1 MSTCITQDGWEI
13 VIYDQLELLTDQR
26 FFEVDVW
33 TNYDLLE
40 LGKAKQLFSTSNF
53 DWDKKE
59 LTKETLSDLVNQ
71 AVKFI
76 EGENNA

>member
-1 MSTCITQDGWEI
+1 MSTCITKDGWEI
-13 VIYDQLELLTDQR
+13 VIYDQLELLTNQR
-26 FFEVDVW
+26 FFEVVVW

-40 LGKAKQLFSTSNF
+40 LGKAKPLFSTSNF

-59 LTKETLSDLVNQ
+59 LTKQTLSDLVNQ
-71 AVKFI
+71 AVEFI